1 PLAGDSPPLHAA
13 HERTRIAAS
22 ADARMRFSVQLA
34 SMHRRIARLAAVLL
48 LTCAA
53 TAFAQPAPVF
63 TSDDVLAVRTFAGG
77 QPIAVAPDGRRVA
90 YVLTDLDDEWNV
102 QEPRPTGHVVVQTI
116 GGDRAG
122 APH

>member
-1 PLAGDSPPLHAA
+1 MVACDGSVSGTWQTAAVNRVASPAKASSAGVSPRVDPYDPSRSARSVSMVMSTIGGREAAGPLAGDSPPLHAA

-53 TAFAQPAPVF
+53 TAFAQPAPV
-63 TSDDVLAVRTFAGG
+63 
-77 QPIAVAPDGRRVA
+77 
-90 YVLTDLDDEWNV
+90 
-102 QEPRPTGHVVVQTI
+102 
-116 GGDRAG
+116 
-122 APH
+122 